1 MSSGI
6 ATKTYGVTLVDEH
19 HVEISK
25 SSNNYIQRQKFEL
38 LSGFVSELFNHK
50 HSGEAM
56 KNVSN
61 LIVLSLNSF
70 KNNRQNRVTSK
81 KETDLFFSS
90 ISEYRNVNKQ
100 EINDPLKKYV
110 RILNSIH
117 SIVSNCPYLT
127 GNEKLE
133 YCNIERY
140 FIKSFFRELA
150 LQV

>member
-25 SSNNYIQRQKFEL
+25 SSKNYIQRQKFEL

-61 LIVLSLNSF
+61 LIVLSLNSL
-70 KNNRQNRVTSK
+70 KDNLQNRFTSER
-81 KETDLFFSS
+81 ETNLF
-90 ISEYRNVNKQ
+90 Q
-100 EINDPLKKYV
+100 
-110 RILNSIH
+110 
-117 SIVSNCPYLT
+117 T
-127 GNEKLE
+127 
-133 YCNIERY
+133 
-140 FIKSFFRELA
+140 
-150 LQV
+150 